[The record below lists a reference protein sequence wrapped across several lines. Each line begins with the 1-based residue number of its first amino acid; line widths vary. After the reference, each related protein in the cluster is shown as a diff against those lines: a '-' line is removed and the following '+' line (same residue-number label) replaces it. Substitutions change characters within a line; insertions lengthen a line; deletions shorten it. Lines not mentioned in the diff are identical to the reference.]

1 MTRLQAARVL
11 VRAVGSLVT
20 LLVTGVALALE
31 VSLSSLLALVV
42 ILILEIGV
50 LLAALTVGV
59 AGVGTVNGTSLA
71 L

>member
-1 MTRLQAARVL
+1 MA
-11 VRAVGSLVT
+11 

-31 VSLSSLLALVV
+31 ASLSSLLALVV
-42 ILILEIGV
+42 TLILEVRV

-59 AGVGTVNGTSLA
+59 VSVWTVNGTSLA